1 MKSFVKNTIL
11 WGALLCVV
19 LLFVSCEN
27 FLSGSKVK
35 DDLEKAV
42 LIANSE
48 CPVATVEEPA
58 FSDTGVARNKTIV
71 VSFTMPMD
79 PATING
85 NYTIKDSEGNSLL
98 DNFLPP
104 VWSNDNKVV
113 SIYANKENLINVA
126 ANSTLD
132 VYFTLTKGCTT
143 PQGLPI
149 KTEINHKYRVNGQ
162 TKSEPPVLADTSTSS
177 RPQIKY
183 RNTLLS
189 DSYLFTEGQIPAT
202 DANAFYV
209 HNHTNS
215 NLDFYVEGRDY
226 GGGKIY
232 AYITYKRLY
241 NADGTVVTNAVE
253 KEINLD
259 RDAKLLNQ
267 QEASGNKFR
276 NISYDMAKQP
286 DYKDG
291 LYEFNIRVEDEYD
304 NISEDSK
311 TYYVICDT
319 QLSKSSNA
327 MFWFEAPMFRQD
339 WEKDKARSYPSPY
352 DQQVASEANME
363 HCRRQI
369 RFNYLVD
376 DVYYISPDSTQ
387 YIDKVEDF
395 KYLISW
401 GFSLDSLCEP
411 EEMSEEYYENS
422 VNYYLQFDSDNWKTY
437 KDNPSGIVPKTDP
450 GLKGIKDG
458 QEGEIVIGFKENGD
472 PDIPE
477 GYNVTYDS
485 WLKRYYYNNFGG
497 GDSGSIYFTNSLIK
511 YNLPDQFYRDS
522 LANKD
527 KDIYVQTTIIDSVGN
542 VNTIESVIPKAPEV
556 YSYKVEDGSGS
567 GKKKITLNYSDATV
581 DCSRFTN
588 VPNKQVDAF
597 YRVFYTKTNALDADT
612 SNLDLIRNTMK
623 EFKDDNW
630 SDFTDKNVFEIEYD
644 ESNKYVV
651 VYIQP
656 NYQTHSLV
664 NEVYTGQTFGPF
676 TKVVIDTSKNTSTEN
691 GLAVPVIESVTR
703 ESAGPNTGLLN
714 VTLTLNSYD
723 AETSYIPYY
732 SKDPKIEH
740 GPEDYI
746 AVNDCTVTS
755 DGKIQFTIANPLRPP
770 VYKDEGEHSLANYVS
785 NTGDPEWDN
794 RWDQWRDTLTT
805 GYYDFTYDVKFKVL
819 ATKDGVSKESAEKPL
834 SLESLKDDN
843 IPPRQNSRIL
853 SHDSRL
859 DYDGKSFIF
868 DDLIIEGEGHTKPY
882 FTYYYTN
889 YNGIWGDN
897 LNVLSPEEIEVLP
910 SGKGEYQFNGSVHE
924 GWDGAD
930 GAFHFSYSPVVP
942 VTGLEDGSYM
952 FFAKVEDTQGN
963 YAYITL
969 GKAHVGTFTNKPQ
982 VTANV
987 KQQSIKADFTLA
999 AGENF
1004 EKTYICIQSHEPWS
1018 NENKGKWEYLYYS
1031 QNQLQKLSF
1040 SNSRASIT
1048 YSPDFEYY
1056 KECKNNGDT
1065 AVKVKDSTDESIA
1078 YGTVQRKDDPRPFF
1092 GRFYRLSVQGFN
1104 THPYD
1109 EASGTGVCIN
1119 YGRPYVDI
1127 GADGKFEQVYRTYW
1141 GYNQTE
1147 YDLCTEETVSYTT
1160 YVYLPGS
1167 WEDMSNIRSSFS
1179 TSDATVI
1186 SNKIYIVNVLC
1197 SPVDLGSNADEWER
1211 RGKLIR
1217 THYYDPETKSTI
1229 WKDEEHPNE
1238 PNPNYHQEFDPTV
1251 HPFNFSVA
1259 LQDLFDSSEKGQLY
1273 YAAVVHFA
1281 DNSYAVSDVKS
1292 AVLF

>member
-1 MKSFVKNTIL
+1 MKSFIKTTVL

-19 LLFVSCEN
+19 LLCVSCEN

-71 VSFTMPMD
+71 ISFTMPME
-79 PATING
+79 PSTING
-85 NYTIKDSEGNSLL
+85 NYAIKDSEGNSLL

-189 DSYLFTEGQIPAT
+189 DSYLFTEGQIPAA

-241 NADGTVVTNAVE
+241 NADGTVVSNAVE
-253 KEINLD
+253 KEINLN
-259 RDAKLLNQ
+259 RDSKLLNQ
-267 QEASGNKFR
+267 QEASGNMFR

-327 MFWFEAPMFRQD
+327 MFWFETPMYRQD
-339 WEKDKARSYPSPY
+339 WEKNKEWWYPSPY
-352 DQQVASEANME
+352 DQQVATEANME
-363 HCRRQI
+363 YCRRQI

-401 GFSLDSLCEP
+401 GSSLDSLCEP
-411 EEMSEEYYENS
+411 VEMEEEYYEKS
-422 VNYYLQFDSDNWKTY
+422 VNYYLQFDSDNWERY
-437 KDNPSGIVPKTDP
+437 KDNPSGIIPATEPELVNYD
-450 GLKGIKDG
+450 
-458 QEGEIVIGFKENGD
+458 EGT
-472 PDIPE
+472 
-477 GYNVTYDS
+477 TYDS
-485 WLKRYYYNNFGG
+485 WLNVFYYRNFGG
-497 GDSGSIYFTNSLIK
+497 GDPGSIYFANPLIK

-542 VNTIESVIPKAPEV
+542 VNTIESVIPKAPQV
-556 YSYKVEDGSGS
+556 YSYKVEAVPESN
-567 GKKKITLNYSDATV
+567 KKKITINYSDSTGGV
-581 DCSRFTN
+581 TRFTN

-597 YRVFYTKTNALDADT
+597 YRVFYTQTNDQDADT

-691 GLAVPVIESVTR
+691 GLAVPGIESVTK

-714 VTLTLNSYD
+714 ITLTLSAYD
-723 AETSYIPYY
+723 TETTYVPYY
-732 SKDPKIEH
+732 SKDPKSNF
-740 GPEDYI
+740 GPAEFI

-770 VYKDEGEHSLANYVS
+770 VYRGETNSLADYTS
-785 NTGDPEWDN
+785 SEQYEWDDT
-794 RWDQWRDTLTT
+794 WDQWVEALTT
-805 GYYDFTYDVKFKVL
+805 GYYPFTYDVKFKVL
-819 ATKDGVSKESAEKPL
+819 ATKDGVSKESAEETLQLK
-834 SLESLKDDN
+834 SLEDDN
-843 IPPRQNSRIL
+843 IPPRQSSRIL

-868 DDLIIEGEGHTKPY
+868 DELIIEGEGHIKPY

-897 LNVLSPEEIEVLP
+897 LNVLSPEEIEKLP
-910 SGKGEYQFNGSVHE
+910 GGIGSVNF
-924 GWDGAD
+924 GGAGVGGD

-942 VTGLEDGSYM
+942 VNGLEDGSYM

-969 GKAHVGTFTNKPQ
+969 GKAHVGTFKNKPQ

-987 KQQSIKADFTLA
+987 EQQSIKADFTLA
-999 AGENF
+999 AGEDL
-1004 EKTYICIQSHEPWS
+1004 EKTYINIQQFWKDYNNYE
-1018 NENKGKWEYLYYS
+1018 GKWNNLYGG
-1031 QNQLQKLSF
+1031 QNELQKLNLQ
-1040 SNSRASIT
+1040 NSKSDSII
-1048 YSPDFEYY
+1048 YSPSFEYFEACNDNQVPGI
-1056 KECKNNGDT
+1056 KT
-1065 AVKVKDSTDESIA
+1065 S
-1078 YGTVQRKDDPRPFF
+1078 DDKPYQWS
-1092 GRFYRLSVQGFN
+1092 FYRVTVQGFN

-1109 EASGTGVCIN
+1109 AVSNSGVCID

-1127 GADGKFEQVYRTYW
+1127 VKGQPVKNVGRYYD

-1160 YVYLPGS
+1160 YVYLPGKG
-1167 WEDMSNIRSSFS
+1167 EDLSNIRSSFS

-1186 SNKIYIVNVLC
+1186 SNKKYIVNVLC

-1217 THYYDPETKSTI
+1217 THYYEPDSHFYYWYNNEN
-1229 WKDEEHPNE
+1229 DYEE
-1238 PNPNYHQEFDPTV
+1238 NPYYHQEFDPTI

>member
-1 MKSFVKNTIL
+1 MKKLQLFFLPAI
-11 WGALLCVV
+11 ALL
-19 LLFVSCEN
+19 FISCEN
-27 FLSGSKVK
+27 FLDGGDVK
-35 DDLEKAV
+35 EEIERAIY
-42 LIANSE
+42 IANHQ
-48 CPVATVEEPA
+48 CPEATVEPA
-58 FSDTGVARNKTIV
+58 FSETGLARNRAIIV
-71 VSFTMPMD
+71 NFSMPVNPQTFNSSYD
-79 PATING
+79 
-85 NYTIKDSEGNSLL
+85 IKDENGKSLL
-98 DNFLPP
+98 EHFMSPL
-104 VWSNDNKVV
+104 WSKDNKRVT
-113 SIYANKENLINVA
+113 IYANELNLIEVEEDT
-126 ANSTLD
+126 TLD
-132 VYFTLTKGCTT
+132 LYFTLSKACTT
-143 PQGLPI
+143 DDKLPI
-149 KTEINHKYRVNGQ
+149 QNAINHQYRINSSMDNVPPVMAVSKVQRSKIQLGE
-162 TKSEPPVLADTSTSS
+162 TILSEPLTLIEGAITDNNEAEIYQTNHINSKIDFYIEGSDFGGGPVTACITYSRINEPDGNKISNPEEKTFLQALEPITDSENSS
-177 RPQIKY
+177 
-183 RNTLLS
+183 
-189 DSYLFTEGQIPAT
+189 
-202 DANAFYV
+202 ANF
-209 HNHTNS
+209 
-215 NLDFYVEGRDY
+215 NLDLSLE
-226 GGGKIY
+226 
-232 AYITYKRLY
+232 
-241 NADGTVVTNAVE
+241 DGC
-253 KEINLD
+253 L
-259 RDAKLLNQ
+259 
-267 QEASGNKFR
+267 
-276 NISYDMAKQP
+276 
-286 DYKDG
+286 DG
-291 LYEFNIRVEDEYD
+291 LYK
-304 NISEDSK
+304 ISLSILDQYGLKSK
-311 TYYVICDT
+311 ETKEYYVIRDT

-327 MFWFEAPMFRQD
+327 MFWFETPMYRQD
-339 WEKDKARSYPSPY
+339 WEEDKEWWYPSPY
-352 DQQVASEANME
+352 DQQVPTEANME

-401 GFSLDSLCEP
+401 GSSLDKLCEP
-411 EEMSEEYYENS
+411 VEMDEEYYEKS
-422 VNYYLQFDSDNWKTY
+422 INYYLQFDSKNLETY
-437 KDNPSGIVPKTDP
+437 KDNPSGIIPETDP
-450 GLKGIKDG
+450 GLKGKKDG
-458 QEGEIVIGFKENGD
+458 QEEIVIGFKENGD
-472 PDIPE
+472 PIIPE

-497 GDSGSIYFTNSLIK
+497 GDSGSIYYTNSLIK
-511 YNLPDQFYRDS
+511 YNLPDQFYPDS

-542 VNTIESVIPKAPEV
+542 VNTIESVIPKAPQV
-556 YSYKVEDGSGS
+556 YSYKVEEGSES
-567 GKKKITLNYSDATV
+567 NKKKITINYSDSTGGV
-581 DCSRFTN
+581 TRFTN

-597 YRVFYTKTNALDADT
+597 YRVFYAQTNDQYADT
-612 SNLDLIRNTMK
+612 SNLELIRNTMK

-630 SDFTDKNVFEIEYD
+630 SNFTDKNEFEIEYD
-644 ESNKYVV
+644 ANNKYVV

-676 TKVVIDTSKNTSTEN
+676 TKVVIDTSVNTSTTN
-691 GLAVPVIESVTR
+691 GPAVPVIESVTR

-714 VTLTLNSYD
+714 ITLTLSSYE
-723 AETSYIPYY
+723 AESTYVPYY
-732 SKDPKIEH
+732 SKDPKSIF

-755 DGKIQFTIANPLRPP
+755 DGKIKFTIANPLRPP

-785 NTGDPEWDN
+785 NTGDPKWDN
-794 RWDQWRDTLTT
+794 TWDQWRDTLST
-805 GYYDFTYDVKFKVL
+805 GDYDFTYNVKFKVL
-819 ATKDGVSKESAEKPL
+819 ATKDGISEESAPFELQLK
-834 SLESLKDDN
+834 SLEDDN
-843 IPPRQNSRIL
+843 IPPRQSSCIL

-859 DYDGKSFIF
+859 DFDGKSFIF
-868 DDLIIEGEGHTKPY
+868 DGLIIEGEGHLKPY

-897 LNVLSPEEIEVLP
+897 LNVLSPEEIETLP
-910 SGKGEYQFNGSVHE
+910 SGKGEYYFNGFVEE
-924 GWDGAD
+924 GWEGAD
-930 GAFHFSYSPVVP
+930 NAFHFSYSPVVP
-942 VTGLEDGSYM
+942 VTGIEDGSYM

-969 GKAHVGTFTNKPQ
+969 GKAHVGTFINKPQ

-987 KQQSIKADFTLA
+987 EQQSIKADFTLA
-999 AGENF
+999 AGEEL
-1004 EKTYICIQSHEPWS
+1004 EKTYISIQFHEPWD

-1048 YSPDFEYY
+1048 YSPDFEYF
-1056 KECKNNGDT
+1056 KELKDKKNT
-1065 AVKVKDSTDESIA
+1065 AVKIKDSEDGSVA
-1078 YGTVQRKDDPRPFF
+1078 YTNDQGPVLRKDDPRPFF

-1127 GADGKFEQVYRTYW
+1127 GADGKFEQVYRTDW

-1160 YVYLPGS
+1160 YVYLPGDG
-1167 WEDMSNIRSSFS
+1167 EDLSDIRSSFS

-1186 SNKIYIVNVLC
+1186 SNKKYIVNVLC

-1217 THYYDPETKSTI
+1217 THYYEPDSHFYYWYINENENEVNPYYHPEV
-1229 WKDEEHPNE
+1229 
-1238 PNPNYHQEFDPTV
+1238 DPTV

-1281 DNSYAVSDVKS
+1281 NNFYEVSEVKS

>member
-1 MKSFVKNTIL
+1 M
-11 WGALLCVV
+11 
-19 LLFVSCEN
+19 
-27 FLSGSKVK
+27 
-35 DDLEKAV
+35 
-42 LIANSE
+42 
-48 CPVATVEEPA
+48 ATVEEPA

-71 VSFTMPMD
+71 ISFTMPMD

-85 NYTIKDSEGNSLL
+85 NYAIKDSEGNSLL

-149 KTEINHKYRVNGQ
+149 KTEINHKYRINSQ
-162 TKSEPPVLADTSTSS
+162 TKSEPPVLADTTTSS
-177 RPQIKY
+177 RPQITY

-189 DSYLFTEGQIPAT
+189 DSYLFTEGQIPAA
-202 DANAFYV
+202 DANVFYV

-241 NADGTVVTNAVE
+241 NADGTVVSNTVE

-327 MFWFEAPMFRQD
+327 MFWFETPMYRQD
-339 WEKDKARSYPSPY
+339 WEKDKEWWYPSPY
-352 DQQVASEANME
+352 DQQVATEANME
-363 HCRRQI
+363 YCRRQI

-387 YIDKVEDF
+387 YIDKVKDF

-401 GFSLDSLCEP
+401 GFSLDKLCEP
-411 EEMSEEYYENS
+411 VEMEEEYYEKSINF
-422 VNYYLQFDSDNWKTY
+422 YLQFDSDNWETY
-437 KDNPSGIVPKTDP
+437 KDNPSAIIPATEPPLVDSKEVAGYELDN
-450 GLKGIKDG
+450 
-458 QEGEIVIGFKENGD
+458 EGNAILDKPYYFTT
-472 PDIPE
+472 
-477 GYNVTYDS
+477 YNS
-485 WLKRYYYNNFGG
+485 WLKVFYYQNFGG
-497 GDSGSIYFTNSLIK
+497 GDPGSIYFANPLIK

-527 KDIYVQTTIIDSVGN
+527 KDIYVQATIIDSVGN
-542 VNTIESVIPKAPEV
+542 VNTIESVIPKAPQV
-556 YSYKVEDGSGS
+556 YSYKVEDGSES
-567 GKKKITLNYSDATV
+567 GKKKITINYSDATGGV
-581 DCSRFTN
+581 TRFTN

-597 YRVFYTKTNALDADT
+597 YRVFYTQTDKLNADT
-612 SNLDLIRNTMK
+612 SNLALIRNTLKPFK
-623 EFKDDNW
+623 EDNT

-676 TKVVIDTSKNTSTEN
+676 TKVVIDTSENTSTEN
-691 GLAVPVIESVTR
+691 GPAVPVIESVTR

-714 VTLTLNSYD
+714 IIIKLSDKEDGVT
-723 AETSYIPYY
+723 YIPYY
-732 SKDPKIEH
+732 SKDPKSNF
-740 GPEDYI
+740 GPESYI
-746 AVNDCTVTS
+746 AVNDYTITGS
-755 DGKIQFTIANPLRPP
+755 GRIKFTISNPLRPP
-770 VYKDEGEHSLANYVS
+770 VYPGE
-785 NTGDPEWDN
+785 
-794 RWDQWRDTLTT
+794 QDTLIEKSWDEMVSILTK
-805 GYYDFTYDVKFKVL
+805 GDYDFTYDVKFKVL
-819 ATKDGVSKESAEKPL
+819 ATKNGISKESAETTLQLK
-834 SLESLKDDN
+834 SLEDDN
-843 IPPRQNSRIL
+843 IPPRQSSRIV

-868 DDLIIEGEGHTKPY
+868 DELIIEGEGHIKPY

-897 LNVLSPEEIEVLP
+897 LNVLSPEEIENLP
-910 SGKGEYQFNGSVHE
+910 GGIGSFIFGGASVWD
-924 GWDGAD
+924 WDGGD
-930 GAFHFSYSPVVP
+930 GAFHFFYSPVVP
-942 VTGLEDGSYM
+942 VAGLKDGSYM

-969 GKAHVGTFTNKPQ
+969 GKAHVGTFKNKPQ
-982 VTANV
+982 VTANT
-987 KQQSIKADFTLA
+987 KARSITAEFTRN
-999 AGENF
+999 AGEEF
-1004 EKTYICIQSHEPWS
+1004 EKTYICIQTYQPWD
-1018 NENKGKWEYLYYS
+1018 NENKGKWEYLYYN
-1031 QNQLQKLSF
+1031 QNQLQKLNF
-1040 SNSRASIT
+1040 SNSKASIT

-1056 KECKNNGDT
+1056 KECGNGDSP
-1065 AVKVKDSTDESIA
+1065 ALMKDSEDKSVA
-1078 YGTVQRKDDPRPFF
+1078 YTNDQGQEVLRKDDPRPLF

-1127 GADGKFEQVYRTYW
+1127 DTDGKFVQAYRTTW

-1160 YVYLPGS
+1160 YVYLPGD
-1167 WEDMSNIRSSFS
+1167 WEDLSDIRSSFS

-1186 SNKIYIVNVLC
+1186 SNKKYIVNVLC

-1217 THYYDPETKSTI
+1217 THYYEPENGDPNS
-1229 WKDEEHPNE
+1229 DF
-1238 PNPNYHQEFDPTV
+1238 NPRTN
-1251 HPFNFSVA
+1251 PFNFSVA

>member
-1 MKSFVKNTIL
+1 MKSFVKKIL
-11 WGALLCVV
+11 YWGALLCVV
-19 LLFVSCEN
+19 ALLCASCEN

-35 DDLEKAV
+35 DDLEKAI

-71 VSFTMPMD
+71 ISFTMPMD

-85 NYTIKDSEGNSLL
+85 NYAIKDSEGNSLL

-143 PQGLPI
+143 LQGLPI

-189 DSYLFTEGQIPAT
+189 DSYLFTEGQIPAA

-241 NADGTVVTNAVE
+241 NADGTVVSNAVE

-259 RDAKLLNQ
+259 RDSKLLNQ

-276 NISYDMAKQP
+276 NLSYDMAGQP

-327 MFWFEAPMFRQD
+327 MFWFETPMYRQD
-339 WEKDKARSYPSPY
+339 WKKNKEWWYPSPY
-352 DQQVASEANME
+352 DQQVATEANME
-363 HCRRQI
+363 YCRRQI

-401 GFSLDSLCEP
+401 GSSLDSLCEP
-411 EEMSEEYYENS
+411 VEMEEEYYEKS
-422 VNYYLQFDSDNWKTY
+422 IDYYLQFDSDNWETY
-437 KDNPSGIVPKTDP
+437 KDNPSGIIPAEEPELVDSEEVAGYELDAEGHEIP
-450 GLKGIKDG
+450 G
-458 QEGEIVIGFKENGD
+458 QPYYFT
-472 PDIPE
+472 
-477 GYNVTYDS
+477 TYAS
-485 WLKRYYYNNFGG
+485 WLKVFYYQNFGG
-497 GDSGSIYFTNSLIK
+497 GDPGSIYFANPLIK

-556 YSYKVEDGSGS
+556 YSYKVENGSAS
-567 GKKKITLNYSDATV
+567 NTKKITINYSDSTGGV
-581 DCSRFTN
+581 TRFTN

-597 YRVFYTKTNALDADT
+597 YRVFYTQTDKLNADT
-612 SNLDLIRNTMK
+612 SNLALIRNTMK

-630 SDFTDKNVFEIEYD
+630 SDFTDNNVFEIEYD
-644 ESNKYVV
+644 ESNQYVV

-676 TKVVIDTSKNTSTEN
+676 TKVVIDTSENTSTEN

-714 VTLTLNSYD
+714 ITLTLSDYD
-723 AETSYIPYY
+723 AETTYVPYY
-732 SKDPKIEH
+732 SKDPKSNF
-740 GPEDYI
+740 GPAEFI

-770 VYKDEGEHSLANYVS
+770 VYPGETNSLAEGHS
-785 NTGDPEWDN
+785 
-794 RWDQWRDTLTT
+794 WDQWVNTLTT
-805 GYYDFTYDVKFKVL
+805 GYYNFTYDVKFKVL
-819 ATKDGVSKESAEKPL
+819 ATKDGISEESAEETLQLK
-834 SLESLKDDN
+834 SLEDDN
-843 IPPRQNSRIL
+843 IPPRQSSRIL

-868 DDLIIEGEGHTKPY
+868 DELIIEGEGHIKPY

-897 LNVLSPEEIEVLP
+897 LNVLSSEEIENLP
-910 SGKGEYQFNGSVHE
+910 GGIGSVNF
-924 GWDGAD
+924 GSAGVWDWDGGD
-930 GAFHFSYSPVVP
+930 GAFHFSYKPVVP

-969 GKAHVGTFTNKPQ
+969 GKAHVGTFVNKPQ
-982 VTANV
+982 VTADV
-987 KQQSIKADFTLA
+987 EQQSIKADFTLA
-999 AGENF
+999 AGEDF
-1004 EKTYICIQSHEPWS
+1004 EKTYICIQTHQPWD
-1018 NENKGKWEYLYYS
+1018 NGNKGKWEYLYYS

-1040 SNSRASIT
+1040 SNFRASIT

-1056 KECKNNGDT
+1056 KECGNDGAT
-1065 AVKVKDSTDESIA
+1065 ALKKDSEDTSVA
-1078 YGTVQRKDDPRPFF
+1078 YINDQGVEVLRKNDPRPFF

-1127 GADGKFEQVYRTYW
+1127 GAGGKFEQVYRTTW

-1160 YVYLPGS
+1160 YVYLPGN
-1167 WEDMSNIRSSFS
+1167 WEDLSNIRSSFS

-1186 SNKIYIVNVLC
+1186 SNKKYIVNVLC

-1217 THYYDPETKSTI
+1217 THYYEPESKSTY
-1229 WKDEEHPNE
+1229 WKDKEHPNE

-1259 LQDLFDSSEKGQLY
+1259 LQDLFDSSEKGRLY